1 MAELSQESRSSQSQS
16 TKKMHRD
23 REMAK
28 ALQEDARRSEGKAK
42 EQKSGAN
49 AKKGRERSTARDLHG
64 GEIVMTDEQDTSQP
78 EAAAGVGFPP
88 HKLGS
93 KSKLDRNSTSS
104 PLSTEEHKKKV
115 NSTFQSQGTSP
126 IMQED
131 YLGTV
136 TTLGK
141 NLRAADSIPR
151 ESLNQT
157 MMDYPADVRLAGLHK
172 SDLEREMANTIGTK

>member
-1 MAELSQESRSSQSQS
+1 MLLTFFLCSSVDRGELVELRSSFDFDPS
-16 TKKMHRD
+16 
-23 REMAK
+23 
-28 ALQEDARRSEGKAK
+28 LCGGKP
-42 EQKSGAN
+42 
-49 AKKGRERSTARDLHG
+49 
-64 GEIVMTDEQDTSQP
+64 IP
-78 EAAAGVGFPP
+78 AAASGWLV
-88 HKLGS
+88 S
-93 KSKLDRNSTSS
+93 CSSVITIS